1 MRKVVCSAVL
11 CVIGLAMSA
20 CTPGAPIHMRGQVV
34 TGPDAYPTGS
44 TLVVRLADVTSRPV
58 RLVAEDRQAL
68 VPGWE
73 APSTHPP
80 RAFDI
85 GYRQDATTP
94 NHTYVMWAAV
104 YEGKNLTA
112 ASVVQTVTVSGGGED
127 GISLGLA
134 PAATIPSSPPLP

>member
-1 MRKVVCSAVL
+1 MRKVVCSAML

-20 CTPGAPIHMRGQVV
+20 CTPGAPSHMRGQVV
-34 TGPDAYPTGS
+34 TGPDAYPAGS
-44 TLVVRLADVTSRPV
+44 TLVVRLADVTSHPV

-73 APSTHPP
+73 APGTHPP

-85 GYRQDATTP
+85 GYHQDATTP
-94 NHTYVMWAAV
+94 GHVYVIWAAV
-104 YEGKNLTA
+104 YEGRGLTA
-112 ASVVQTVTVSGGGED
+112 ASVAQTVTISGGGED
-127 GISLGLA
+127 GISLGLV